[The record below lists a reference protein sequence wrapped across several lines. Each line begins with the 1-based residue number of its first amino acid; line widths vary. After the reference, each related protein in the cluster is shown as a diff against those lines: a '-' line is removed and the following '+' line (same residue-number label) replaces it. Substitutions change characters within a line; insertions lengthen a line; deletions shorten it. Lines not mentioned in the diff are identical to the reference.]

1 MGLRR
6 NLRLCFNYR
15 PCVPW
20 PHRWLRR
27 GAVAL
32 AALAAPCAADVP
44 PGTRADPAPIE
55 VVVAGQRSLLEH
67 ARTDP
72 TVASTVLSGETLHRA
87 GQTVSDVLARVPGV
101 QVSRAGAQSDLSTA
115 SIRGSD
121 SSQVPVYLAGIR
133 INDDVS
139 GGADLSTVPLWM
151 IERIDVFRGNAPES
165 ADRLG
170 MGGAIFFW
178 PRSPR
183 STQAGAS
190 GELGSFSQRGGWL
203 ALELGSLQ
211 AGSLVAVRRQQAQN
225 DYTFLNDRGQ
235 RFDLDEV
242 EERRE
247 NADFVTH
254 DAWAIGRFRP
264 SPDARLSLVLHAF
277 EREQGVSGLSV
288 IPAEEAR
295 GTVRRYLAGVS
306 AQLPCAWGERCRVE
320 AQASILA
327 GRLTLSDPFIE
338 LPSLRTRWLHSAGN
352 RYTYSARGVTEVS
365 ERVELGLS
373 VSQSFEDIGIVR
385 LENLPREAS
394 RGSTRLSGIG
404 SWRPGDA
411 FGLHAL
417 ASLECHTTRGRAER
431 FGVMVDLDSGPCG
444 TLQPSG
450 RVGLRASVTP
460 RVELLANV
468 GRYVRVPTLGE
479 LYGSAPLVEGAPS
492 LRVEQGWTGDA
503 GIRAQAELP
512 ANAGRA
518 SLETFAF
525 ARYADDLIRFRRT
538 GLSSAAPFNVASARV
553 LGVEGALAGELFGM
567 LQLVATA
574 TLLDPRETTSDRAL
588 DPTPNDVLPLM
599 SKLVTSAR
607 LELFADPGWSALA
620 QDRAGVAVAYLH
632 RSTRF
637 DDPAG
642 LTVLPAQNLF
652 DVEASSSHFHARLL
666 ARLAIRNV
674 LDARQLDWIGLPVP
688 GRSLHGE
695 LEAWF

>member
-6 NLRLCFNYR
+6 SHWLCFN
-15 PCVPW
+15 
-20 PHRWLRR
+20 HRLFVLSPLPLARR
-27 GAVAL
+27 AVVL
-32 AALAAPCAADVP
+32 AMALAAPCVADVP
-44 PGTRADPAPIE
+44 AGTSSEPAVIE
-55 VVVAGQRSLLEH
+55 VVVSGRRPLLQH
-67 ARTDP
+67 AQTDP
-72 TVASTVLSGETLHRA
+72 TVASTVLSGEALHRA
-87 GQTVSDVLARVPGV
+87 GQSASDVLARVPGV
-101 QVSRAGAQSDLSTA
+101 QVSRTGAQSDLSTA
-115 SIRGSD
+115 AIRGSD

-139 GGADLSTVPLWM
+139 GSADLSTVPLWM
-151 IERIDVFRGNAPES
+151 VERVDVFRGNAPES

-178 PRSPR
+178 PRQPR
-183 STQAGAS
+183 ATRVGAS
-190 GELGSFSQRGGWL
+190 GELGSFGQSGGWL
-203 ALELGSLQ
+203 ALETGSAL
-211 AGSLVAVRRQQAQN
+211 AGSLVAVRSQQARN

-242 EERRE
+242 EERRQ

-254 DAWAIGRFRP
+254 DAWALGRFNLL
-264 SPDARLSLVLHAF
+264 PDARLSLVVHAF
-277 EREQGVSGLSV
+277 EREQGITGLSV

-306 AQLPCAWGERCRVE
+306 AQLPCSWGEGCRVE
-320 AQASILA
+320 VQASILA
-327 GRLTLSDPFIE
+327 ARLTLSDPFIE
-338 LPSLRTRWLHSAGN
+338 LPSLRTRWLHGAGT
-352 RYTYSARGVTEVS
+352 RYSYSARGMTELS

-373 VSQSFEDIGIVR
+373 VNQSLEDIDIVR
-385 LENLPREAS
+385 LENLPRQAS
-394 RGSTRLSGIG
+394 RMSTRLSALG
-404 SWRPGDA
+404 SWRPSGA

-417 ASLECHTTRGRAER
+417 ASLECHATRGRVER
-431 FGVMVDLDSGPCG
+431 YGAVVDVDGGPCR
-444 TLQPSG
+444 TLEPSG
-450 RVGLRASVTP
+450 RLGLRASVA
-460 RVELLANV
+460 RHAELLANL

-479 LYGSAPLVEGAPS
+479 LYGSAPLVEGATS
-492 LRVEQGWTGDA
+492 LSVEQGWTGDA
-503 GIRAQAELP
+503 GFRAHVELP
-512 ANAGRA
+512 ARVGRA

-553 LGVEGALAGELFGM
+553 LGVEAALSGELLGM
-567 LQLVATA
+567 FQLDATA

-599 SKLVTSAR
+599 SRLVASGR
-607 LELFADPGWSALA
+607 LELFAQPGWSALA
-620 QDRAGVAVAYLH
+620 QDRAGVAVSYLH

-652 DVEASSSHFHARLL
+652 DVEASSAHFHSRVL
-666 ARLAIRNV
+666 ARLAVRNL

-688 GRSLHGE
+688 GRSVHGE